1 MGKKVEVTPGEMLDI
16 ISRSSVVH
24 TSERTELYNIYDFEK
39 LVRDGSIT
47 DKTATA
53 RLVIGGFAND
63 SYHIY
68 IDRRLIARSTGLI
81 TYEGLLKM
89 YDATQLEVEVTYKA
103 QRFFTREE
111 FKRNKAETRKNKNK
125 KQATA

>member
-1 MGKKVEVTPGEMLDI
+1 MLDI
-16 ISRSSVVH
+16 INRSSVVH
-24 TSERTELYNIYDFEK
+24 TSEHTELYTIYDFEK
-39 LVRDGSIT
+39 LVIDGKIT

-89 YDATQLEVEVTYKA
+89 YDANQLEIEVTYKA

-111 FKRNKAETRKNKNK
+111 FKRNKSESRRKKNK
-125 KQATA
+125 KRSA